1 VPSVKVEFAEG
12 QLSLD
17 QVTVVARYA
26 APLAL
31 GDGRVAW
38 TKAKLCDP

>member
-1 VPSVKVEFAEG
+1 MGEFAEG